1 MLSGTDIVLNIQ
13 RSSLHNN
20 KNMNYRYGGIIH
32 ASSESH
38 TCKMSMAIY
47 ESNFERNAAYDGGAA
62 VYSTSTNVTIVD
74 SNFLRHYVEQYYYT
88 PNGAALYLTGS
99 IIIIKHCIF
108 SNNIAF
114 RGGSAL
120 YISTNRA
127 TIQKSTFHNNIA
139 ISGFGGAIYIY
150 VNDLNMTQCIFKD
163 NLAIES
169 GGAMYINADTND
181 TINITFQIIWHLKM
195 EEPFTSMGM
204 DTISHAVLTTCSN
217 FGGVIY
223 TTMATVTVNEGT
235 FTCNTANLKGSLAY
249 AMDSTNI
256 TIASSIWTDDV
267 GVAHKAI
274 YADVTSN
281 VTTSLRDLGVSTSSC
296 DPCQISVYST
306 TANPVVLTT
315 EKLTP
320 AIPNNYS
327 ITTTRIT
334 SGATDPVVQTQTTIA
349 LNETHSDTAAISTT
363 NIVVISVVIPCFL
376 ALLIASIVFCLYWA
390 RVHKQ
395 YSQSCLQ

>member
-1 MLSGTDIVLNIQ
+1 
-13 RSSLHNN
+13 
-20 KNMNYRYGGIIH
+20 
-32 ASSESH
+32 
-38 TCKMSMAIY
+38 MSIY
-47 ESNFERNAAYDGGAA
+47 ESNFERNVAHYGGGAA
-62 VYSTSTNVTIVD
+62 VHSSSTNITIVD
-74 SNFLRHYVEQYYYT
+74 SKFLHHYIDYSYYGT
-88 PNGAALYLTGS
+88 NGAALYLTGS
-99 IIIIKHCIF
+99 VITIMHCVF

-114 RGGSAL
+114 YGGSAL

-139 ISGFGGAIYIY
+139 ISGFSGAIYIY
-150 VNDLNMTQCIFKD
+150 VTDLNMTQCIFKD

-204 DTISHAVLTTCSN
+204 DTISYAVLTTCSN

-235 FTCNTANLKGSLAY
+235 FTCNTANLKGSFAY

-315 EKLTP
+315 EILTP

-327 ITTTRIT
+327 ITTTQIT
-334 SGATDPVVQTQTTIA
+334 SGTTDPVVQTQTTMA
-349 LNETHSDTAAISTT
+349 HNETHSDTAAISTT